1 MSSSRWRRLW
11 FRAAHEPTGPPQATA
26 AGAAVDTATTPDAA
40 PTEGEGTAQPGSDR
54 TTTPPHGHLAELTTR
69 AWREEALS
77 RADEIKALSQWICD
91 LPRTC
96 RGISDDKAD
105 RHIAESIDR
114 HVAAV
119 ISAAQSGGPLMRNGA
134 RLGRVAT
141 HLHAAEADL
150 LRRAPSTYVRGE
162 VPSLEAHVRRHLPV
176 DDPRRVRMEAIARK
190 VTDRWPADRSAT
202 DGKATD
208 GTAKDPAAGPGL
220 DQEDRETIIA
230 VVRAAS
236 SAAEREQQRIRS
248 FRTIV
253 AVATVLLTVIAG
265 LVALLG
271 ALKPTLMPICFTP
284 QPTPPDQQTVV
295 VCPTGR
301 SPLDGDVD
309 DVIAGTVDAWD
320 IPLIEIV
327 GVVAAG
333 VTGALALRRLRGSS
347 SPFGVPVALIALK
360 LPTGALTALLGLL
373 LMRGGFVPGL
383 SALDTS
389 PQILA
394 WAVVFGGSQQLFTG
408 LVDRQAQTV
417 LDAAGGKTYTA
428 TGGS

>member
-1 MSSSRWRRLW
+1 
-11 FRAAHEPTGPPQATA
+11 
-26 AGAAVDTATTPDAA
+26 
-40 PTEGEGTAQPGSDR
+40 
-54 TTTPPHGHLAELTTR
+54 
-69 AWREEALS
+69 
-77 RADEIKALSQWICD
+77 
-91 LPRTC
+91 
-96 RGISDDKAD
+96 
-105 RHIAESIDR
+105 
-114 HVAAV
+114 VA
-119 ISAAQSGGPLMRNGA
+119 S
-134 RLGRVAT
+134 

-150 LRRAPSTYVRGE
+150 LRRAPSTYVLGE
-162 VPSLEAHVRRHLPV
+162 VPSLEAHIRRHLPV

-190 VTDRWPADRSAT
+190 VGDRSPADRSAT

-208 GTAKDPAAGPGL
+208 GTAKNRPARWRSPSRSSRPAAGPGL

-253 AVATVLLTVIAG
+253 AVATVLLTVIAV

-284 QPTPPDQQTVV
+284 QPTPPDQAFV

-301 SPLDGDVD
+301 APLDGDVD
-309 DVIAGTVDAWD
+309 DVIAATVDRWD

-327 GVVAAG
+327 GVVTAG
-333 VTGALALRRLRGSS
+333 VTGALAVRRLRGSS

-360 LPTGALTALLGLL
+360 LPTGALTALLGLM

-417 LDAAGGKTYTA
+417 LDAVGGKTYTA

>member
-1 MSSSRWRRLW
+1 L
-11 FRAAHEPTGPPQATA
+11 T
-26 AGAAVDTATTPDAA
+26 
-40 PTEGEGTAQPGSDR
+40 
-54 TTTPPHGHLAELTTR
+54 ELTTR

-77 RADEIKALSQWICD
+77 RADEIETLSKWICD
-91 LPRTC
+91 LEPEE
-96 RGISDDKAD
+96 RGICNAAAD
-105 RHIAESIDR
+105 EHLANAIAD
-114 HVAAV
+114 HVHAVRTAAR
-119 ISAAQSGGPLMRNGA
+119 SGGPLMRNGA
-134 RLGRVAT
+134 RLGRVAA

-150 LRRAPSTYVRGE
+150 LRRAPSAFVSGE

-190 VTDRWPADRSAT
+190 ITDRI
-202 DGKATD
+202 
-208 GTAKDPAAGPGL
+208 GTNKGGNAELDP
-220 DQEDRETIIA
+220 EDRETIIA

-253 AVATVLLTVIAG
+253 AVATVVLAVIAT

-271 ALKPTLMPICFTP
+271 ALQPRLLPLCFQP
-284 QPTPPDQQTVV
+284 QPSPPDQPAVV
-295 VCPTGR
+295 VCPTGQTEIR
-301 SPLDGDVD
+301 GRDID
-309 DVIAGTVDAWD
+309 DVIGQTVGAWD

-333 VTGALALRRLRGSS
+333 VTGAVALRRLRGSS
-347 SPFGVPVALIALK
+347 TPFGVPVALIALK

-383 SALDTS
+383 SALDTT
-389 PQILA
+389 PQIIA

-408 LVDRQAQTV
+408 LVDRQAQNV
-417 LDAAGGKTYTA
+417 LDAVGGKTYTA
-428 TGGS
+428 TGGG

>member
-11 FRAAHEPTGPPQATA
+11 FRAAHEPTGPPQATT

-417 LDAAGGKTYTA
+417 LDAVGGKTYTA

>member
-11 FRAAHEPTGPPQATA
+11 FRAADEPTGPPQATA
-26 AGAAVDTATTPDAA
+26 AGAAVGTATTPDDAH
-40 PTEGEGTAQPGSDR
+40 TEGEGIAQPGSDD
-54 TTTPPHGHLAELTTR
+54 TTRPPDGHLSELTTR

-96 RGISDDKAD
+96 RGIGDDKAD
-105 RHIAESIDR
+105 GHIAKSIAR
-114 HVAAV
+114 HVEAV
-119 ISAAQSGGPLMRNGA
+119 ISAAQSGGPVMRNGA
-134 RLGRVAT
+134 RLGRVAS

-150 LRRAPSTYVRGE
+150 LRRAPSTYVLGE
-162 VPSLEAHVRRHLPV
+162 VPSLEAHIRRHLPG

-190 VTDRWPADRSAT
+190 VADRSPADRSAT

-220 DQEDRETIIA
+220 DPEDRETIIA

-248 FRTIV
+248 FRTLV

-284 QPTPPDQQTVV
+284 QPTPPDQAFV

-327 GVVAAG
+327 GVVTAG

-347 SPFGVPVALIALK
+347 SPFGVPAALIALK
-360 LPTGALTALLGLL
+360 LPTGALTALLGLM

-417 LDAAGGKTYTA
+417 LDAVGGKTYTA

>member
-1 MSSSRWRRLW
+1 M
-11 FRAAHEPTGPPQATA
+11 
-26 AGAAVDTATTPDAA
+26 
-40 PTEGEGTAQPGSDR
+40 
-54 TTTPPHGHLAELTTR
+54 
-69 AWREEALS
+69 
-77 RADEIKALSQWICD
+77 I
-91 LPRTC
+91 
-96 RGISDDKAD
+96 GIAS
-105 RHIAESIDR
+105 
-114 HVAAV
+114 
-119 ISAAQSGGPLMRNGA
+119 
-134 RLGRVAT
+134 
-141 HLHAAEADL
+141 
-150 LRRAPSTYVRGE
+150 
-162 VPSLEAHVRRHLPV
+162 
-176 DDPRRVRMEAIARK
+176 
-190 VTDRWPADRSAT
+190 
-202 DGKATD
+202 
-208 GTAKDPAAGPGL
+208 GPGL

-253 AVATVLLTVIAG
+253 AVATLLLTVIAG

-284 QPTPPDQQTVV
+284 QPTPPDQLEVV

-360 LPTGALTALLGLL
+360 LPTGALTALLGLM
-373 LMRGGFVPGL
+373 LMHGGFVPGL

-417 LDAAGGKTYTA
+417 LDAVGGKTYTA